1 MSLLSR
7 HSDPNAPSG
16 KSSSAGTK
24 GDTTFRQFRLGLIVL
39 APILVV
45 TALVAFFPPD
55 GNERAEWTQFIGRF
69 HPLVIHFPIALFLL
83 VPILELAGR
92 SAQFS
97 YLRSSASFVLGLATV
112 AATAASLLGW
122 CLGRTGGY
130 SGALITQHMWG
141 GILLTLICWLCWLL
155 RAEQPGPG
163 LTYVIAL
170 VLGVGLVSFTG
181 YRGGQLSLG
190 KNHLT
195 EHMPAELR
203 HVLGVEN
210 TSLPP
215 AELADPNTF
224 YGARIQPILAARC
237 VNCHSADKHKGDLR
251 LDSYRG
257 LARGGKNGP
266 AVLAGNLS
274 GSDLFR
280 RITLPANHDDFMP
293 KGKAPLSAD
302 QVKVIELWI
311 GAGAS
316 DTLAVDAIKNVPAG
330 FAAPAAEVSFE
341 EIDPAAVVKLRSAI
355 APAVAQLQNQYPNIL
370 DYDSRGS
377 ADLRLNASL
386 LASKFGDK
394 DLEAFVPVAE
404 HVSFADLSRTAIT
417 DHSATAIAAMK
428 HLRVLRLAN
437 TSLTDATLSRLGAM
451 DQLESLNVFG
461 THATSAILPTIAK
474 LPKLAH
480 FYAGQTA
487 IPPRTVP
494 QLLLGKL
501 CFLILGKAVC
511 SLTYELLTELA
522 SSPTP
527 CAKESAV
534 RWATT
539 RRPECRHCGERWRRA
554 A

>member
-1 MSLLSR
+1 V
-7 HSDPNAPSG
+7 
-16 KSSSAGTK
+16 GTK
-24 GDTTFRQFRLGLIVL
+24 GGAIFHHFRLRLIAL
-39 APILVV
+39 APILVIS
-45 TALVAFFPPD
+45 ALLAFLPPD
-55 GNERAEWTQFIGRF
+55 GNERAEWAQFIGRF

-122 CLGRTGGY
+122 CLARTGGY

-155 RAEQPGPG
+155 HTQPRGPG
-163 LTYVIAL
+163 LTYAIAL
-170 VLGVGLVSFTG
+170 LLGVGLVSFTG

-195 EHMPAELR
+195 EHMPDELR
-203 HVLGVEN
+203 HVLGVQN
-210 TSLPP
+210 TSPP
-215 AELADPNTF
+215 VVERPDPNTF
-224 YGARIQPILAARC
+224 YGARVQPILVARC
-237 VNCHSADKHKGDLR
+237 ISCHSADKHKGDLR

-280 RITLPANHDDFMP
+280 RITLASTHDDFMP

-311 GAGAS
+311 TAGAS
-316 DTLAVDAIKNVPAG
+316 NTLAADAIKNVPAG
-330 FAAPAAEVSFE
+330 LAAPLVEVSFD
-341 EIDPAAVVKLRSAI
+341 EIDPAVVAKLRSAI
-355 APAVAQLQNQYPNIL
+355 APAVAQLQKQYPSIL

-377 ADLRLNASL
+377 ADLHLNASL
-386 LASKFGDK
+386 LAGKFGDK
-394 DLEAFVPVAE
+394 DLEAFAPVAE
-404 HVSFADLSRTAIT
+404 HIAFADLSRTAIT
-417 DHSATAIAAMK
+417 DHSAAAIAAMK

-437 TSLTDATLSRLGAM
+437 TTLTDATLSRLGAM

-461 THATSAILPTIAK
+461 THATSAVLPGIAK
-474 LPKLAH
+474 LPKLAR

-487 IPPRTVP
+487 IPPGGPLP
-494 QLLLGKL
+494 QNLLGKL
-501 CFLILGKAVC
+501 VF
-511 SLTYELLTELA
+511 
-522 SSPTP
+522 
-527 CAKESAV
+527 
-534 RWATT
+534 
-539 RRPECRHCGERWRRA
+539 
-554 A
+554 